1 MRAASPALQ
10 AWWPDGGNPRSWQ
23 GVTWSDDRVQELN
36 LFDSKLEVLPPHPTM
51 RLVTYQRWERRRD
64 VQRQMVLRT
73 MAQARHSE

>member
-1 MRAASPALQ
+1 
-10 AWWPDGGNPRSWQ
+10 
-23 GVTWSDDRVQELN
+23 
-36 LFDSKLEVLPPHPTM
+36 M

>member
-1 MRAASPALQ
+1 MHHRCWLKDQRA
-10 AWWPDGGNPRSWQ
+10 NPNRNPNPN
-23 GVTWSDDRVQELN
+23 QE
-36 LFDSKLEVLPPHPTM
+36 ELPPHPTM